1 MRYKNVI
8 NVARSINYA
17 CLQEYIHALCDNF
30 DFIENIIIGKSYLGK
45 SINLLKLG
53 SGERKSIF
61 IGAHHALEWL
71 TSLILMRLT
80 ETLCKSFIFGE
91 KLYGYDIEHIFKT
104 RTVYIVPMLN
114 PDGVDL
120 VINGL
125 EHGNPVSTRL
135 IQMNNGSSDFS
146 RWQANARG
154 VDLNHNYDAD
164 FDLLRELEIN
174 AGITEP
180 CATRYGGEYP
190 ESEPETSALAS
201 FIRSQPDIGVLTA
214 LHTQGEEI
222 YWRYNDIVPPRARVL
237 AHLIERITGYKLE
250 YPNEAIASY
259 GGCKDWFISKFNK
272 PGFTI
277 ECGKGENPLPLSD
290 FVPVYSALEEALV
303 SLAVN

>member
-1 MRYKNVI
+1 MRYKNVVNI
-8 NVARSINYA
+8 TRSINYS
-17 CLQEYIHALCDNF
+17 CLQEYINELCANF
-30 DFIENIIIGKSYLGK
+30 KFLQNIIIGKSYLGK
-45 SINLLKLG
+45 NINLLKIG
-53 SGERKSIF
+53 EGERKSIY
-61 IGAHHALEWL
+61 IGSHHAMEWL
-71 TSLILMRLT
+71 TSLILMRFT

-91 KLYGYDIEHIFKT
+91 KLYGYDLEYLLKT
-104 RTVYIVPMLN
+104 RIIYIVPMLN

-120 VINGL
+120 VLNGL
-125 EHGNPVSTRL
+125 EENNPVSSRL
-135 IQMNNGSSDFS
+135 IQINNDSSDFS

-164 FDLLRELEIN
+164 FDLLRELEIKS
-174 AGITEP
+174 GITEP

-201 FIRSQPDIGVLTA
+201 FIRSQPDIAVLTA

-222 YWRYNDIVPPRARVL
+222 YWRYKDIVPPRARTL

-290 FVPVYSALEEALV
+290 FVSIYTVLEEALV

>member
-8 NVARSINYA
+8 DITRPINYA
-17 CLQEYIHALCDNF
+17 CLEEYINGLCDNF
-30 DFIENIIIGKSYLGK
+30 DFLQSSVIGKSYLGK
-45 SINLLKLG
+45 NINLLKLG

-61 IGAHHALEWL
+61 IGSHHAMEWI
-71 TSLILMRLT
+71 TSLLLMRFT
-80 ETLCKSFIFGE
+80 ETICKSLVFNE
-91 KLYGYDIEHIFKT
+91 KLYGYDIEHMLKA
-104 RTVYIVPMLN
+104 RTIYIVPMLN

-120 VINGL
+120 VLNGL
-125 EHGNPVSTRL
+125 EADNPISTRL

-164 FDLLRELEIN
+164 FDLLRELEIKS
-174 AGITEP
+174 GIIEP
-180 CATRYGGEYP
+180 CATRYGGAYP
-190 ESEPETSALAS
+190 ESEPETSALTS
-201 FIRSQPDIGVLTA
+201 FIRGEPNIGVLTA

-222 YWRYNDIVPPRARVL
+222 YWRYGDIIPPRARML
-237 AHLIERITGYKLE
+237 AQLIERITGYKLE

-259 GGCKDWFISKFNK
+259 GGCKDWFIAEFNK

-290 FVPVYSALEEALV
+290 FTQIYTTIEEALV